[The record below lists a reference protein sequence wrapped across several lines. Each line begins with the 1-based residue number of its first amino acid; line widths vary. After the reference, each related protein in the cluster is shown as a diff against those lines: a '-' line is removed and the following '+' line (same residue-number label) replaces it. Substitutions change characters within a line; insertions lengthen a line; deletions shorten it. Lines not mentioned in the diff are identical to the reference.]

1 VAAGL
6 FFLSFVRRGWQMDLK
21 TTTNA
26 AVAARPERVMLNG
39 STNGICIKA
48 GKRLKIKTTGP
59 EGEDILDVEV
69 PEGKEWKVT
78 VTVGIKEIVV

>member
-1 VAAGL
+1 
-6 FFLSFVRRGWQMDLK
+6 MDLK

-26 AVAARPERVMLNG
+26 AVAARPERVTLNG
-39 STNGICIKA
+39 STNGIHIKA